1 MLEFKEIHKS
11 FQTIQGEQV
20 LFSGLNLEV
29 SKKEFV
35 TVVGNNGAGK
45 SSLFKM
51 IVGDMEPDAGDV
63 LLDGQSILS
72 MPTHLKKARIGKVYQ
87 DPAAGTVGIMTLL
100 ENMALADRKGER
112 VSLRFAV
119 RKSARQR
126 YGELLKDLGLG
137 LENKLDTPMKELS
150 GGQRQAVALV
160 MATMKTPQLLLLD
173 EHTAA
178 LDPKT
183 ARLILDKTQALV
195 EEKGIMTMMVTHNL
209 QDALTYGNRLIMM
222 REGQIIED
230 LKGMKKS
237 GTSMQKILNRF
248 YDSMITDHENP
259 ILKASV

>member
-20 LFSGLNLEV
+20 LFSGLNLDV

-248 YDSMITDHENP
+248 YDSMITDHQNP

>member
-1 MLEFKEIHKS
+1 MLEFKQIQKS
-11 FQTIQGEQV
+11 FQTVQGEQV
-20 LFSGLNLEV
+20 LFSGLDLAIQKN
-29 SKKEFV
+29 EFV
-35 TVVGNNGAGK
+35 TMVGNNGAGK

-51 IVGDMEPDAGDV
+51 IVGDMQPDGGDV
-63 LLDGQSILS
+63 LLGNHSILS

-87 DPAAGTVGIMTLL
+87 DPAAGTIGIMTLL

-112 VSLRFAV
+112 VSLQFAI
-119 RKSARQR
+119 RKSARER

-183 ARLILDKTQALV
+183 ARLILDKTQTLV
-195 EEKGIMTMMVTHNL
+195 TEKGIMTMMVTHNL
-209 QDALTYGNRLIMM
+209 QDALSYGNRLIMM
-222 REGQIIED
+222 REGKIVED
-230 LKGMKKS
+230 AQGRTRDQLS
-237 GTSMQKILNRF
+237 LSHLLEQF
-248 YDSMITDHENP
+248 YT
-259 ILKASV
+259 A

>member
-1 MLEFKEIHKS
+1 MLEFHEINKS

-20 LFSGLNLEV
+20 LFSGLNLAV
-29 SKKEFV
+29 QDQEFV

-51 IVGDMEPDAGDV
+51 TVGDMTPDKGDV
-63 LLDGQSILS
+63 LLEGQSILS
-72 MPTHLKKARIGKVYQ
+72 MPTHMKKARIGKVYQ
-87 DPAAGTVGIMTLL
+87 DPAAGTVGMMTLL

-119 RKSARQR
+119 RKSARER

-209 QDALTYGNRLIMM
+209 QDALSYGNRLIMM

-230 LKGMKKS
+230 LKGLKKS
-237 GTSMQKILNRF
+237 GTSIQTLLGNF
-248 YDSMITDHENP
+248 YGAGMEPAENL
-259 ILKASV
+259 I

>member
-248 YDSMITDHENP
+248 YDSMITDHKNP

>member
-1 MLEFKEIHKS
+1 MLEFKGIHKT
-11 FQTIQGEQV
+11 FQTIQGDQV
-20 LFSGLNLEV
+20 LFSGLDLKV
-29 SKKEFV
+29 QTHEFV
-35 TVVGNNGAGK
+35 TMVGNNGAGK

-51 IVGDMEPDAGDV
+51 IVGDMAPDRGDV
-63 LLDGQSILS
+63 LLDGRSILS

-119 RKSARQR
+119 RKSARER

-183 ARLILDKTQALV
+183 ARLILDKTQSLV
-195 EEKGIMTMMVTHNL
+195 QEKGIMTMMVTHNL
-209 QDALTYGNRLIMM
+209 QDALAYGNRLIMM
-222 REGQIIED
+222 REGRIIED

-237 GTSMQKILNRF
+237 GASMQTILNRF
-248 YDSMITDHENP
+248 YDSTIDQEEKV
-259 ILKASV
+259 ILRASV